1 MSNKL
6 DEYIKSLLEDDNN
19 LQNEVENLLNNTES
33 NYNNCSYN
41 VKELIITP
49 TTTGLTFLAN
59 YNFVNIINMLIPD
72 LFLECTTAS
81 YNDDAERLI
90 YLPKVC
96 PIISYKTPKTEES
109 INNVKRI
116 YESINIQLNIQ
127 RTIETELIASFLYF
141 NFTSDYR
148 TGNSQ
153 FTRLFSLEERV
164 QEYLLNKPS
173 NNSSKYTEPQVIFA
187 EIYSSDSLLIQI
199 INFSNKLNEV
209 LNYNKNGLNICQY
222 FIPWLFT
229 YNCLQYNN
237 GTSSNFYPYTSY
249 NTNKSLYAMEYSDLF
264 YLSNMNNSSSNS
276 INVLL
281 ETLYKYTNDLNLIKL
296 VKVSNIFTIIQI
308 ALDVYNNILMQ
319 ISYILSN
326 KIYVTSAYQNP
337 INLFK
342 CLNLY
347 YNYVKNEIFLNNQ
360 PNSSNSNINIK
371 DENTLLYLEK
381 LIANFNK

>member
-1 MSNKL
+1 MSNTNTL
-6 DEYIKSLLEDDNN
+6 DEYIKSLLEDEPN
-19 LQNEVENLLNNTES
+19 LQNEVENLLNNTET

-41 VKELIITP
+41 VKELFITP
-49 TTTGLTFLAN
+49 TTTGLSFLAN

-81 YNDDAERLI
+81 YKNDAERII
-90 YLPKVC
+90 YLPNAC
-96 PIISYKTPKTEES
+96 PIISYKTPKIEKS

-116 YESINIQLNIQ
+116 YQSIDIQLNIQ
-127 RTIETELIASFLYF
+127 RTIDLELIASFMYF

-148 TGNSQ
+148 IGTSQ

-164 QEYLLNKPS
+164 LKYLIDKPP
-173 NNSSKYTEPQVIFA
+173 NNSSKYTDPQVIFS

-209 LNYNKNGLNICQY
+209 LSTNKNGINTCQY

-237 GTSSNFYPYTSY
+237 ENTSNFYPYTSF
-249 NTNKSLYAMEYSDLF
+249 NTNKYLYAMEYSDLF
-264 YLSNMNNSSSNS
+264 YLSNMNNSSINS
-276 INVLL
+276 INILL
-281 ETLYKYTNDLNLIKL
+281 ETLYKYTNDPDLIKL
-296 VKVSNIFTIIQI
+296 IKVSNIFTVIQI

-319 ISYILSN
+319 ISYILTN

-360 PNSSNSNINIK
+360 PNSSNLDLK
-371 DENTLLYLEK
+371 DENTLLYLEN

>member
-1 MSNKL
+1 MSNTNTL
-6 DEYIKSLLEDDNN
+6 DEYIQSLLEDDTN
-19 LQNEVENLLNNTES
+19 LQNEVEYLLNNTET
-33 NYNNCSYN
+33 NYNNCCYN
-41 VKELIITP
+41 VKELFITP
-49 TTTGLTFLAN
+49 TTTGLSFLAN
-59 YNFVNIINMLIPD
+59 YNFVNIINMIIPD

-81 YNDDAERLI
+81 YKNDAERLI
-90 YLPKVC
+90 YLPKAC

-109 INNVKRI
+109 INKVKRI
-116 YESINIQLNIQ
+116 YQSINIQLNIQ
-127 RTIETELIASFLYF
+127 NTIDLELIASFMYF

-148 TGNSQ
+148 IGTSQ
-153 FTRLFSLEERV
+153 FTRLFSLEEKV
-164 QEYLLNKPS
+164 LKYLKDKPP
-173 NNSSKYTEPQVIFA
+173 NNSSKYTDPQVIFSA
-187 EIYSSDSLLIQI
+187 IYSSDSLLVQI

-209 LNYNKNGLNICQY
+209 LNTDKNGLNICQY

-237 GTSSNFYPYTSY
+237 ESTSNFYPYTSF

-264 YLSNMNNSSSNS
+264 YLSNMNNSS
-276 INVLL
+276 INTINILL
-281 ETLYKYTNDLNLIKL
+281 DTLYKYTNDPDLIKL
-296 VKVSNIFTIIQI
+296 IKVSNIFTIIKI

-360 PNSSNSNINIK
+360 PNSSNLDLKN
-371 DENTLLYLEK
+371 ENTLLYLEK